1 MAVDREILR
10 RARELFGDRL
20 LGLFAFGSRVAGAP
34 RPDSDLDLGV
44 WLAGPIRRRDTWL
57 PWLSVFEHETP
68 ALDPTFLTDASLDAP
83 PPWLLEAVRA
93 GVEVW
98 FDSSGA
104 LTVRLGAIRQA
115 IEEGAYRRRLFM
127 GLPYYERTLS

>member
-1 MAVDREILR
+1 VAVDRDILR
-10 RARELFGDRL
+10 RARDLFGDRL
-20 LGLFAFGSRVAGAP
+20 LGLFAFGSRVAGSP

-44 WLAGPIRRRDTWL
+44 WLAGRIRRQDTWL
-57 PWLSVFEHETP
+57 PWLRVFEHDNP
-68 ALDPTFLTDASLDAP
+68 ALDPTFVTTASLDAP

-104 LTVRLGAIRQA
+104 LTQRLEAIREA
-115 IEEGAYRRRLFM
+115 IDEGAYRRRLFM
-127 GLPYYERTLS
+127 GLPYYERIPS

>member
-1 MAVDREILR
+1 MAIDREILR

-20 LGLFAFGSRVAGAP
+20 LGLFAFGSRVAGSP

-44 WLAGPIRRRDTWL
+44 WLAGRILRRDSWL
-57 PWLSVFEHETP
+57 PWLEAFGHEDP
-68 ALDPTFLTDASLDAP
+68 ALDPTFLTTASLDAP
-83 PPWLLEAVRA
+83 PSWLLEAVGA

-104 LTVRLGAIRQA
+104 LTERLEAIRQA
-115 IEEGAYRRRLFM
+115 IKEGMYRRRLFM
-127 GLPYYERTLS
+127 GLPYYERPPS